1 MKNYNWEY
9 FKAQINKSFQ
19 NQNKTIYSQRKID
32 VEPVLIYE
40 GYFGFHSNVRSR
52 INKAKRELGF
62 VLMALNIRKV
72 AAQQAENNQKL

>member
-32 VEPVLIYE
+32 VEPVLIYK

-52 INKAKRELGF
+52 DR
-62 VLMALNIRKV
+62 
-72 AAQQAENNQKL
+72 